1 MIVKIILI
9 LTVCFIASYAFL
21 LFRSDVYITPY
32 IFKPTQKVTPQA
44 FVDYL
49 FSRVMY
55 AGIAFCVS
63 LLVSKYLPEYSIEF
77 VIVGWLFAL
86 YILDYW
92 LFYNDPLTKP
102 FGIPFSYSLLMGAIL
117 IVLTVEIIIK
127 WYSLKQ

>member
-1 MIVKIILI
+1 MIVKLILI
-9 LTVCFIASYAFL
+9 ITACFIASYAFL
-21 LFRSDVYITPY
+21 LFRSDIYITPY
-32 IFKPTQKVTPQA
+32 IFKPAQKVTPQA

-63 LLVSKYLPEYSIEF
+63 ALVSRYLPEYSTEF
-77 VIVGWLFAL
+77 IIVGWLFSL
-86 YILDYW
+86 YILDYC
-92 LFYNDPLTKP
+92 LFYNDPLTKL
-102 FGIPFSYSLLMGAIL
+102 FGIPFSYSLIMGAML